1 MSEDRE
7 KKERVLHTRIPESL
21 ESEIKRRAGGLG
33 MSVSNLVRNV
43 LANAFGMI
51 DDIVSDSADVA
62 RRARDV
68 AAPLSSAQTAGAVP
82 VLGWQRLVLERNALC
97 ERCNAILPR
106 ATEAFVSVI
115 EGPGARA
122 FRCAPCVEEEM
133 AHESPR

>member
-51 DDIVSDSADVA
+51 DDSADVA

-68 AAPLSSAQTAGAVP
+68 AAPLSSAQSAGAAP

-122 FRCAPCVEEEM
+122 FRCAPCVEEM